1 MTSIPPPNL
10 LVPGQLLDR
19 YEMLCPIAQGG
30 MAQVWVA
37 RLQGKLGFEKLVAI
51 KTIIAQHAM
60 EERFEKMFLDEA
72 RIIAGIRHPNVAQI
86 LDLGQH
92 AEILYLVLE
101 WIDGDSAASLRR
113 AVHGKGEKL
122 PLSIVLRIVA
132 DTCAGLHAAHELKS
146 SAGEPLNVVHRD
158 VSPSNVLVSTSGEV
172 KVIDFGVAKA
182 VDRVS
187 EETAAGVIKGK
198 VAYMAPEQAL
208 GKPIDRRADI
218 WSCGVML
225 YHLLA
230 GKTPYE
236 ADNQIATL
244 HKVVQGLPPEPL
256 HGVAPEVAE
265 LAYTALSY
273 APAGRFATADEMQR
287 AVERV
292 LVNNCGPTTQ
302 TDVASFVHLK
312 LAERVARRKRTIQR
326 ALDAAVQRKQLAV
339 EFEDAIEQSSSSIFG
354 VSELRTPSTMAG
366 VSPNP
371 SVSDLIPPSSRPP
384 PRSERPPPISSGPPL
399 PSTRPP
405 APLPPPPR
413 TPLPPPPAPA
423 PIEQAPIEPVRAVE
437 PTHPAE
443 PPPLAHA
450 LAPARIVAVLD
461 DPEATG
467 RVRPIQSPPHHDPD
481 ATNPMPRSEPPPG
494 QLPPPPRTPG
504 QPKLPGIAKPIPPVI
519 TVAEDSTPYRPG
531 LESMMDMK
539 KFGTRRRGPI
549 IAIGFAAAVILLA
562 YGAWLAWDRASM
574 DEELSKPP
582 PTSP

>member
-1 MTSIPPPNL
+1 MTSIPPPSI

-19 YEMLCPIAQGG
+19 YELLCPIAQGG

-92 AEILYLVLE
+92 ADVLYLVLE

-122 PLSIVLRIVA
+122 PLSIALRIVA
-132 DTCAGLHAAHELKS
+132 DSCAGLHAAHELRNS
-146 SAGEPLNVVHRD
+146 SGESLSVVHRD
-158 VSPSNVLVSTSGEV
+158 VSPSNVLVSISGEV
-172 KVIDFGVAKA
+172 KIIDFGVAKA

-208 GKPIDRRADI
+208 GKKIDRRADI

-236 ADNQIATL
+236 AENQIATL

-256 HGVAPEVAE
+256 RGVPPEVAE

-273 APAGRFATADEMQR
+273 APEGRFSTADEMQR
-287 AVERV
+287 ALERI
-292 LVNNCGPTTQ
+292 LINHCGPVTPS
-302 TDVASFVHLK
+302 DVASFVHLK

-326 ALDAAVQRKQLAV
+326 ALDAAEQRKALAV
-339 EFEDAIEQSSSSIFG
+339 EFEDAIEQSSSSIYG
-354 VSELRTPSTMAG
+354 VGELRTPATMSS
-366 VSPNP
+366 VSHPKAAP
-371 SVSDLIPPSSRPP
+371 ASVSDILPPSSRPP
-384 PRSERPPPISSGPPL
+384 KSSPPPSAGPL
-399 PSTRPP
+399 PPVPVTPSSFPP
-405 APLPPPPR
+405 TLPPPPV
-413 TPLPPPPAPA
+413 LKSVA
-423 PIEQAPIEPVRAVE
+423 QD
-437 PTHPAE
+437 

-450 LAPARIVAVLD
+450 LAPLPH

-467 RVRPIQSPPHHDPD
+467 RVVPVRPMDPE
-481 ATNPMPRSEPPPG
+481 ATIPVSRSEPAP
-494 QLPPPPRTPG
+494 LPPIPRLPDFAPKPAAPAP
-504 QPKLPGIAKPIPPVI
+504 QPMPAPLI
-519 TVAEDSTPYRPG
+519 TVAEDIPPPRPMFDS
-531 LESMMDMK
+531 LVEMR
-539 KFGTRRRGPI
+539 KFGTRRRGPMI
-549 IAIGFAAAVILLA
+549 IVGMLAAGLLLA
-562 YGAWLAWDRASM
+562 YGAYLAWDRVSTEREM
-574 DEELSKPP
+574 SQPP

>member
-1 MTSIPPPNL
+1 MTSIPPPSL

-19 YEMLCPIAQGG
+19 YELLCPIAQGG

-86 LDLGQH
+86 MDLGQH
-92 AEILYLVLE
+92 ADILYLVLE

-122 PLSIVLRIVA
+122 PLSIALRIVA
-132 DTCAGLHAAHELKS
+132 DSCAGLHAAHELRS
-146 SAGEPLNVVHRD
+146 SSGESLSVVHRD
-158 VSPSNVLVSTSGEV
+158 VSPSNVLVSISGEV
-172 KVIDFGVAKA
+172 KLIDFGVAKA

-208 GKPIDRRADI
+208 GKAVDRRADI

-230 GKTPYE
+230 GRTPYE
-236 ADNQIATL
+236 AENQIATL

-256 HGVAPEVAE
+256 RGVPPEVAE

-273 APAGRFATADEMQR
+273 APEGRFSTADEMQR
-287 AVERV
+287 ALERI
-292 LVNNCGPTTQ
+292 LINHCGPVTPS
-302 TDVASFVHLK
+302 DVASFVHLK

-326 ALDAAVQRKQLAV
+326 ALDAAEQRKALAV
-339 EFEDAIEQSSSSIFG
+339 EFEDAIEQSSSSIYG
-354 VSELRTPSTMAG
+354 VGELRTPATMSSVAHEKA
-366 VSPNP
+366 PPP
-371 SVSDLIPPSSRPP
+371 SVSDILPPSSRPP
-384 PRSERPPPISSGPPL
+384 KSAPPKSSPAPGPL
-399 PSTRPP
+399 PPVPSMSSFPP
-405 APLPPPPR
+405 TLPPPPI
-413 TPLPPPPAPA
+413 TPKSAP
-423 PIEQAPIEPVRAVE
+423 QND
-437 PTHPAE
+437 

-450 LAPARIVAVLD
+450 FAPVAPVGDHEARPH

-467 RVRPIQSPPHHDPD
+467 RVVPVRVAPVDPD
-481 ATNPMPRSEPPPG
+481 ATIPVSRTEPPG
-494 QLPPPPRTPG
+494 ILPPIPRMPEFA
-504 QPKLPGIAKPIPPVI
+504 AKPEPAPVPIAPKPVAPFI
-519 TVAEDSTPYRPG
+519 TVAEDIPPPRPM
-531 LESMMDMK
+531 LDSLVEMR
-539 KFGTRRRGPI
+539 KFGTRRRGPM
-549 IAIGFAAAVILLA
+549 IAVGMLAAAVLLA
-562 YGAWLAWDRASM
+562 YGAYLAWDRVNT
-574 DEELSKPP
+574 DRELSQPP
-582 PTSP
+582 PSSP